1 MADKLRRGLL
11 ARLTV
16 RENEREIRK
25 KKEKTL
31 KRNDVRNVAIIAHVD
46 HGKTTLVNEMLKQG
60 GIFRANQEVMDRVMD
75 SGDLERERGITIL
88 AKNTS
93 VFYKDIKINIVDTP
107 GHADF
112 GGEVE
117 RVLKMVNGVL
127 VLVDACE
134 GPMPQTR
141 FVMQKALELNHK
153 LIIVVNK
160 IDRPDARLS
169 EVQDEILEL
178 LFDLNAS
185 DEQIDSPII
194 FCSGR
199 AGTATTD
206 INVPGKDLTPLFDA
220 IVNYF
225 EPQEVDFDAP
235 FQMLVSSIDYNEY
248 VGRIGIGRIERGTV
262 KINQDVAT
270 CNFNISGKETRG
282 KLVSI
287 FQIEGLNRVPVEEA
301 KAGDI
306 VCISG
311 LENLSIGDTVCSPDK
326 IEPVPFVKI
335 SEPTVEMLFSVN
347 DSPFAGKEGKF
358 VTTRHLRDRLFRE
371 MLKDVS
377 LRVEETD
384 SADSYRVCGRG
395 EMHLSILI
403 ETMRR
408 AGYEFQV
415 GAPKVLYKEIGGVL
429 NEPMERLVVDVP
441 EDKTGS
447 VFSSMGIR
455 KGELLQM
462 ENVGSRIRLEFKVP
476 ARGLFGYKSQFLT
489 DTRGEGVFNTIF
501 YGYEQYKG
509 EIERRTTGSLV
520 AFETGE
526 AVTYGLFNA
535 QGRGQLFITP
545 GTKVYEGMV
554 VGVSPKSEDISVNVC
569 KKKHL
574 TNTRAAGSDD
584 ALRLETPK
592 IMSLEE
598 AMEFINDDELLE
610 ITPKNIRIRKKTLNT
625 EMRLKRK
632 AKGLE

>member
-1 MADKLRRGLL
+1 M
-11 ARLTV
+11 
-16 RENEREIRK
+16 
-25 KKEKTL
+25 
-31 KRNDVRNVAIIAHVD
+31 KRQDVRNVAIIAHVD
-46 HGKTTLVNEMLKQG
+46 HGKTTLVNELLKQG
-60 GIFRANQEVMDRVMD
+60 GIFRANQEVADRVMD
-75 SGDLERERGITIL
+75 SGDIERERGITIL

-93 VFYKDIKINIVDTP
+93 VFYKDVKINIVDTP

-178 LFDLNAS
+178 LFDLNANE
-185 DEQIDSPII
+185 EQIDSPII

-199 AGTATTD
+199 AGTATTSL
-206 INVPGKDLTPLFDA
+206 NEEGKDLTPLFEA

-225 EPQEVDFDAP
+225 EPQEVDVDGP
-235 FQMLVSSIDYNEY
+235 LQMLVSSIDYNEY
-248 VGRIGIGRIERGTV
+248 VGRIGIGRIERGV
-262 KINQDVAT
+262 ANVNQEVET
-270 CNFNISGKETRG
+270 CNFNISGKDAKG
-282 KLVSI
+282 KLISI
-287 FQIEGLNRVPVEEA
+287 YQIEGLNRVPVESA

-311 LENLSIGDTVCSPDK
+311 LENLSIGDTVCAPGVK
-326 IEPVPFVKI
+326 EPVPFVKI
-335 SEPTVEMLFSVN
+335 SEPTVEMTFSVN

-358 VTTRHLRDRLFRE
+358 VTTRHLRDRLFKE

-408 AGYEFQV
+408 GGYEFQV
-415 GAPKVLYKEIGGVL
+415 GAPKVLYKEVDGKL
-429 NEPMERLVVDVP
+429 LEPMERLVVDVP

-447 VFSSMGIR
+447 VFSSMGVR

-462 ENVGSRIRLEFKVP
+462 ENIGSRIRLEFKVP

-489 DTRGEGVFNTIF
+489 ETRGEGVFNTLF
-501 YGYEQYKG
+501 YGYEEFKG
-509 EIERRTTGSLV
+509 DIERRSTGSLV

-535 QGRGQLFITP
+535 QGRGQLFIGA
-545 GTKVYEGMV
+545 GTQVYEGMI

-574 TNTRAAGSDD
+574 TNTRASGSDD

-598 AMEFINDDELLE
+598 ALEFINDDEMLE
-610 ITPKNIRIRKKTLNT
+610 VTPENIRLRKKTLNT
-625 EMRLKRK
+625 ELRLKRK
-632 AKGLE
+632 SKGLE

>member
-1 MADKLRRGLL
+1 M
-11 ARLTV
+11 
-16 RENEREIRK
+16 
-25 KKEKTL
+25 
-31 KRNDVRNVAIIAHVD
+31 KRTDVRNVAIIAHVD

-60 GIFRANQEVMDRVMD
+60 GIFRDNQEVMDRVMD

-93 VFYKDIKINIVDTP
+93 AFYNGVKINIVDTP

-199 AGTATTD
+199 AGTASTD
-206 INVPGKDLTPLFDA
+206 YKVPGKDLTPLFDM
-220 IVNYF
+220 IVNHF
-225 EPQEVDFDAP
+225 DPQEVDMDAP

-248 VGRIGIGRIERGTV
+248 VGRIGIGRIERGQIA
-262 KINQDVAT
+262 INQEVQT
-270 CNFNISGKETRG
+270 CNYNVTGKEMKG
-282 KLVSI
+282 KMVSI
-287 FQIEGLNRVPVEEA
+287 YQIEGLNRVQVESA

-306 VCISG
+306 ICFSG
-311 LENLSIGDTVCSPDK
+311 LENISIGDTVCSPELV
-326 IEPVPFVKI
+326 EPVPFVKI

-358 VTTRHLRDRLFRE
+358 VTTRHLRDRLFKE

-415 GAPKVLYKEIGGVL
+415 GAPKVMYKNDGDKIL
-429 NEPMERLVVDVP
+429 EPMERLVVDVP

-447 VFSSMGIR
+447 VFSSMGVR

-462 ENVGSRIRLEFKVP
+462 ENIGSRIRLEFKVP

-489 DTRGEGVFNTIF
+489 ETRGEGVFNTLF
-501 YGYEQYKG
+501 FGYEEFKG
-509 EIERRTTGSLV
+509 EIERRSTGSLV

-535 QGRGQLFITP
+535 QGRGQLFIGA
-545 GTKVYEGMV
+545 GTQVYEGMV
-554 VGVSPKSEDISVNVC
+554 VGVSPKNEDISVNVC

-574 TNTRAAGSDD
+574 TNTRASGSDD

-592 IMSLEE
+592 LMSLEE
-598 AMEFINDDELLE
+598 AMEFINDDEMLE
-610 ITPKNIRIRKKTLNT
+610 ITPKNVRIRKKTLDT

>member
-1 MADKLRRGLL
+1 
-11 ARLTV
+11 
-16 RENEREIRK
+16 
-25 KKEKTL
+25 
-31 KRNDVRNVAIIAHVD
+31 
-46 HGKTTLVNEMLKQG
+46 
-60 GIFRANQEVMDRVMD
+60 
-75 SGDLERERGITIL
+75 
-88 AKNTS
+88 
-93 VFYKDIKINIVDTP
+93 
-107 GHADF
+107 
-112 GGEVE
+112 
-117 RVLKMVNGVL
+117 MVNGVL

-178 LFDLNAS
+178 LFDLNAN
-185 DEQIDSPII
+185 DDQIESPII

-206 INVPGKDLTPLFDA
+206 CNVPGKDLTPLFDA
-220 IVNYF
+220 IVNHF
-225 EPQEVDFDAP
+225 DPQEVDNEGP

-248 VGRIGIGRIERGTV
+248 VGRIGIGRVERGKV
-262 KINQDVAT
+262 AVNQEVQT
-270 CNFNISGKETRG
+270 CNYNVTGKEIKG

-287 FQIEGLNRVPVEEA
+287 YQIEGLNRVAVEGA
-301 KAGDI
+301 QAGDI
-306 VCISG
+306 VCVSG
-311 LENLSIGDTVCSPDK
+311 LENVSIGDTICSPELV
-326 IEPVPFVKI
+326 EPVPFVKI

-358 VTTRHLRDRLFRE
+358 VTTRHLRDRLFKE

-384 SADSYRVCGRG
+384 SSDSYRVCGRG

-415 GAPKVLYKEIGGVL
+415 GAPKVMYKEKDGVIL
-429 NEPMERLVVDVP
+429 EPMERLVVDVP
-441 EDKTGS
+441 EDKTGT
-447 VFSSMGIR
+447 VFSSMGVR

-462 ENVGSRIRLEFKVP
+462 ENIGSRIRLEFKVP

-489 DTRGEGVFNTIF
+489 DTRGEGVFNTLF
-501 YGYEQYKG
+501 YGYEEFKG
-509 EIERRTTGSLV
+509 EIERRSTGSLV

-535 QGRGQLFITP
+535 QGRGQLFIGAGTP
-545 GTKVYEGMV
+545 VYEGMV

-574 TNTRAAGSDD
+574 TNTRASGSDD

-592 IMSLEE
+592 LMSLEE
-598 AMEFINDDELLE
+598 AMEFINDDEMLE
-610 ITPKNIRIRKKTLNT
+610 VTPKNVRIRKKTLDT
-625 EMRLKRK
+625 ETRLKRK

>member
-1 MADKLRRGLL
+1 MK
-11 ARLTV
+11 
-16 RENEREIRK
+16 RED
-25 KKEKTL
+25 L
-31 KRNDVRNVAIIAHVD
+31 RNVAIIAHVD

-60 GIFRANQEVMDRVMD
+60 GIFRDNQDVMDRVMD

-93 VFYKDIKINIVDTP
+93 AFYNGVKINIIDTP

-141 FVMQKALELNHK
+141 FVMQKALEMNHK

-178 LFDLNAS
+178 LFDLNAN
-185 DEQIDSPII
+185 DAQIDSPIV

-206 INVPGKDLTPLFDA
+206 YKVPGKDLTPLFDM
-220 IVNYF
+220 IINHF
-225 EPQEVDFDAP
+225 EPQEVDTDGP

-248 VGRIGIGRIERGTV
+248 VGRIGIGRIERGSV
-262 KINQDVAT
+262 AVNQEVQT
-270 CNFNISGKETRG
+270 CNYNITGKEAKG

-287 FQIEGLNRVPVEEA
+287 YQIEGLNRVSVENA

-306 VCISG
+306 VCVSG
-311 LENLSIGDTVCSPDK
+311 LENISIGDTICSPTK

-335 SEPTVEMLFSVN
+335 SEPTVEMLFMVN

-358 VTTRHLRDRLFRE
+358 VTTRHLRDRLFKE

-384 SADSYRVCGRG
+384 SADAYRVCGRG

-415 GAPKVLYKEIGGVL
+415 GAPKVMYKQEGETIL
-429 NEPMERLVVDVP
+429 EPIERLVVDVP

-447 VFSSMGIR
+447 VFSSMGVR

-462 ENVGSRIRLEFKVP
+462 ENIGSRIRLEFKVP

-489 DTRGEGVFNTIF
+489 ETRGEGVFNTLF
-501 YGYEQYKG
+501 YGYEEFKG
-509 EIERRTTGSLV
+509 EIERRATGSLV

-535 QGRGQLFITP
+535 QGRGQLFIGAGTP
-545 GTKVYEGMV
+545 VYEGMV
-554 VGVSPKSEDISVNVC
+554 VGVCPKNEDISVNVC

-574 TNTRAAGSDD
+574 TNTRASGSDD

-592 IMSLEE
+592 LMSLEE
-598 AMEFINDDELLE
+598 AMEFINDDEMLE
-610 ITPKNIRIRKKTLNT
+610 VTPQNVRIRKKTLNT

-632 AKGLE
+632 ARGLE

>member
-1 MADKLRRGLL
+1 MLR
-11 ARLTV
+11 TD
-16 RENEREIRK
+16 I
-25 KKEKTL
+25 
-31 KRNDVRNVAIIAHVD
+31 RNVAIIAHVD

-60 GIFRANQEVMDRVMD
+60 GIFRENQAVTDRVMD

-93 VFYKDIKINIVDTP
+93 VFYNGVKINIVDTP

-117 RVLKMVNGVL
+117 RVRKMVNGGL

-178 LFDLNAS
+178 LFDLNATE
-185 DEQIDSPII
+185 EQVDSPII

-199 AGTATTD
+199 DGTATRD
-206 INVPGKDLTPLFDA
+206 LNEPGKNLVPLFEA
-220 IVNYF
+220 ILNHF
-225 EPQEVDFDAP
+225 EPQEVDPDGP
-235 FQMLVSSIDYNEY
+235 FQMLISSIDYNDY
-248 VGRIGIGRIERGTV
+248 VGRIGIGRIERGTAR
-262 KINQDVAT
+262 INQDVET
-270 CNFNISGKETRG
+270 CNYNVTGKETRG

-287 FQIEGLNRVPVEEA
+287 SQIEGLNRVPVESA
-301 KAGDI
+301 IAGDI

-311 LENLSIGDTVCSPDK
+311 LENISIGDTVCAAGFA
-326 IEPVPFVKI
+326 EAVPFVRI
-335 SEPTVEMLFSVN
+335 SEPTVEMTFSVN

-403 ETMRR
+403 ATMRR

-415 GAPKVLYKEIGGVL
+415 GAPKVLYKEIEGVL
-429 NEPMERLVVDVP
+429 CEPMERLVVDVP
-441 EDKTGS
+441 EDKTGT
-447 VFSSMGIR
+447 VFSSMGVR

-462 ENVGSRIRLEFKVP
+462 ENVGSRIRLEFKIP

-489 DTRGEGVFNTIF
+489 DTHGEGVFNTVF
-501 YGYEQYKG
+501 YGYEEYKG
-509 EIERRTTGSLV
+509 EIERRNTGSLV

-535 QGRGQLFITP
+535 QGRGQLFLTP

-574 TNTRAAGSDD
+574 TNTRASGSDD

-610 ITPKNIRIRKKTLNT
+610 ITPKNIRIRKKTLDT
-625 EMRLKRK
+625 ETRLKRK
-632 AKGLE
+632 ARGLE

>member
-1 MADKLRRGLL
+1 M
-11 ARLTV
+11 
-16 RENEREIRK
+16 
-25 KKEKTL
+25 
-31 KRNDVRNVAIIAHVD
+31 KRTDVRNVAIIAHVD

-60 GIFRANQEVMDRVMD
+60 GIFRENQEVLDRVMD
-75 SGDLERERGITIL
+75 SGDIERERGITIL

-93 VFYKDIKINIVDTP
+93 VFYKGVKINIVDTP

-178 LFDLNAS
+178 LFDLNAT
-185 DEQIDSPII
+185 DDQIESPII

-199 AGTATTD
+199 AGTASTD
-206 INVPGKDLTPLFDA
+206 CNVQGEDLTPLFDA
-220 IVNYF
+220 IINHF
-225 EPQEVDFDAP
+225 DAQEVEEDAP
-235 FQMLVSSIDYNEY
+235 LQMLVSSVDYNEY
-248 VGRIGIGRIERGTV
+248 VGRIGIGRIERGAMRV
-262 KINQDVAT
+262 NQEVET
-270 CNFNISGKETRG
+270 CNYNVKGKEVKG

-287 FQIEGLNRVPVEEA
+287 YQIEGLNRVQVETA

-306 VCISG
+306 VCVSG
-311 LENLSIGDTVCSPDK
+311 LENISIGDTICALHEA
-326 IEPVPFVKI
+326 EPVPFVKI
-335 SEPTVEMLFSVN
+335 SEPTVEMTFSVN

-408 AGYEFQV
+408 GGYEFQV
-415 GAPKVLYKEIGGVL
+415 GAPKVMYREENGVL
-429 NEPMERLVVDVP
+429 LEPMERLVVDVP
-441 EDKTGS
+441 EDKTGT
-447 VFSSMGIR
+447 VFSSMGVR
-455 KGELLQM
+455 KGELIQM
-462 ENVGSRIRLEFKVP
+462 ENIGSRIRLEFKVP
-476 ARGLFGYKSQFLT
+476 SRGLFGYKSQFLT
-489 DTRGEGVFNTIF
+489 ETRGEGVFNTIF
-501 YGYEQYKG
+501 YGYEEYKG
-509 EIERRTTGSLV
+509 DIERRSTGSLV

-535 QGRGQLFITP
+535 QGRGQLFIGA

-554 VGVSPKSEDISVNVC
+554 VGVSPKAEDISVNVC

-574 TNTRAAGSDD
+574 TNTRASGSDD

-592 IMSLEE
+592 NMSLEE

-610 ITPKNIRIRKKTLNT
+610 ITPINVRIRKKTLDT
-625 EMRLKRK
+625 ETRLKRK

>member
-1 MADKLRRGLL
+1 MK
-11 ARLTV
+11 
-16 RENEREIRK
+16 REDI
-25 KKEKTL
+25 
-31 KRNDVRNVAIIAHVD
+31 RNVAIIAHVD

-60 GIFRANQEVMDRVMD
+60 GIFRDNQDVMDRVMD

-93 VFYKDIKINIVDTP
+93 AFYNGVKINIIDTP

-117 RVLKMVNGVL
+117 RVLKMVTGVL

-141 FVMQKALELNHK
+141 FVMQKALEMNHK

-185 DEQIDSPII
+185 DSQIDSPII

-206 INVPGKDLTPLFDA
+206 YKVEGKDLTPLFDT
-220 IVNYF
+220 IINHF
-225 EPQEVDFDAP
+225 EPQEVEPEGP

-248 VGRIGIGRIERGTV
+248 VGRIGIGRIERGSARV
-262 KINQDVAT
+262 NQEVQT
-270 CNFNISGKETRG
+270 CNYNIKGKEVKG

-287 FQIEGLNRVPVEEA
+287 YQIEGLNRVPVESA

-306 VCISG
+306 VCVSG
-311 LENLSIGDTVCSPDK
+311 LENISIGDTICSPTAL
-326 IEPVPFVKI
+326 EPVPFVKI
-335 SEPTVEMLFSVN
+335 SEPTVEMLFMVN
-347 DSPFAGKEGKF
+347 DSPFAGQEGKF
-358 VTTRHLRDRLFRE
+358 VTTRHLRDRLFKE

-384 SADSYRVCGRG
+384 SADAYRVCGRG

-415 GAPKVLYKEIGGVL
+415 GAPKVMYKQEGETIL
-429 NEPMERLVVDVP
+429 EPMERLVVDVP

-447 VFSSMGIR
+447 VFSSMGVR

-462 ENVGSRIRLEFKVP
+462 ENIGSRIRLEFKVP

-489 DTRGEGVFNTIF
+489 ETRGEGVFNTIF
-501 YGYEQYKG
+501 YGYEEFKG
-509 EIERRTTGSLV
+509 EIERRSTGSLV

-535 QGRGQLFITP
+535 QGRGQLFIGAGVP
-545 GTKVYEGMV
+545 VYEGMV
-554 VGVSPKSEDISVNVC
+554 VGVCPKNEDISVNVC

-574 TNTRAAGSDD
+574 TNTRASGSDD

-592 IMSLEE
+592 LMSLEE
-598 AMEFINDDELLE
+598 AMEFINDDEMLE
-610 ITPKNIRIRKKTLNT
+610 VTPKTVRIRKKTLDT
-625 EMRLKRK
+625 ETRLKRK
-632 AKGLE
+632 ARGLE

>member
-1 MADKLRRGLL
+1 M
-11 ARLTV
+11 
-16 RENEREIRK
+16 
-25 KKEKTL
+25 
-31 KRNDVRNVAIIAHVD
+31 KRTDVRNVAIIAHVD

-60 GIFRANQEVMDRVMD
+60 GVFRENQEVMDRVMD

-93 VFYKDIKINIVDTP
+93 VFYNGVKINIVDTP

-185 DEQIDSPII
+185 DSQIDSPIV

-199 AGTATTD
+199 DGTASLG
-206 INVPGKDLTPLFDA
+206 INEKGKDLKPLFDA
-220 IVNYF
+220 IINHF
-225 EPQEVDFDAP
+225 EPQEVDTEGP
-235 FQMLVSSIDYNEY
+235 LQMLVSSIDYNEY
-248 VGRIGIGRIERGTV
+248 VGRIGIGRIERG
-262 KINQDVAT
+262 VAVVNEEVET
-270 CNFNISGKETRG
+270 CNYNVKGKELKG

-287 FQIEGLNRVPVEEA
+287 YQIEGLNRVSVEKA
-301 KAGDI
+301 MAGDI
-306 VCISG
+306 VCVSG
-311 LENLSIGDTVCSPDK
+311 LENVSIGDTICTPEAV
-326 IEPVPFVKI
+326 EPVPFVKI
-335 SEPTVEMLFSVN
+335 SEPTVEMTFSVN

-377 LRVEETD
+377 LRVEATD

-408 AGYEFQV
+408 GGYEFQV
-415 GAPKVLYKEIGGVL
+415 GAPKVMFREENGKLL
-429 NEPMERLVVDVP
+429 EPMERLVVDVP

-447 VFSSMGIR
+447 VFSSMGAR

-462 ENVGSRIRLEFKVP
+462 ETVGSRIRLEFKVP
-476 ARGLFGYKSQFLT
+476 ERGLFGYKSQFLT
-489 DTRGEGVFNTIF
+489 DTRGEGVFNTLF
-501 YGYEQYKG
+501 YGYEEYKG
-509 EIERRTTGSLV
+509 EIERRSAGSLV

-535 QGRGQLFITP
+535 QGRGQLFIGAGTP
-545 GTKVYEGMV
+545 VYEGMV
-554 VGVSPKSEDISVNVC
+554 VGVSPKNEDITVNVC

-574 TNTRAAGSDD
+574 TNTRASGSDD

-592 IMSLEE
+592 LMSLEE
-598 AMEFINDDELLE
+598 AMEFIADDELLE

-632 AKGLE
+632 ARGLE

>member
-1 MADKLRRGLL
+1 M
-11 ARLTV
+11 
-16 RENEREIRK
+16 
-25 KKEKTL
+25 
-31 KRNDVRNVAIIAHVD
+31 KRTDVRNVAIIAHVD

-60 GIFRANQEVMDRVMD
+60 GVFRENQEVMDRVMD

-93 VFYKDIKINIVDTP
+93 VFYNGVKINIVDTP

-185 DEQIDSPII
+185 DSQIDSPIV

-199 AGTATTD
+199 DGTASLG
-206 INVPGKDLTPLFDA
+206 INEKGKDLKPLFDA
-220 IVNYF
+220 IINHF
-225 EPQEVDFDAP
+225 EPQEVDTEGP
-235 FQMLVSSIDYNEY
+235 LQMLVSSIDYNEY
-248 VGRIGIGRIERGTV
+248 VGRIGIGRIERG
-262 KINQDVAT
+262 VAVVNEEVET
-270 CNFNISGKETRG
+270 CNYNVKGKELKG

-287 FQIEGLNRVPVEEA
+287 YQIEGLNRVPVEKA
-301 KAGDI
+301 MAGDI
-306 VCISG
+306 VCVSG
-311 LENLSIGDTVCSPDK
+311 LENVSIGDTICTPEAV
-326 IEPVPFVKI
+326 EPVPFVKI
-335 SEPTVEMLFSVN
+335 SEPTVEMTFSVN

-377 LRVEETD
+377 LRVEATD

-408 AGYEFQV
+408 GGYEFQV
-415 GAPKVLYKEIGGVL
+415 GAPKVMFREENGKLL
-429 NEPMERLVVDVP
+429 DPMERLVVDVP

-447 VFSSMGIR
+447 VFSSMGTR

-462 ENVGSRIRLEFKVP
+462 QTVGSRIRLEFKVP
-476 ARGLFGYKSQFLT
+476 ERGLFGYKSQFLT
-489 DTRGEGVFNTIF
+489 DTRGEGVFNTLF
-501 YGYEQYKG
+501 YGYEEYKG
-509 EIERRTTGSLV
+509 EIERRSTGSLV

-535 QGRGQLFITP
+535 QGRGQLFIGAGTP
-545 GTKVYEGMV
+545 VYEGMV
-554 VGVSPKSEDISVNVC
+554 VGVSPKNEDITVNVC

-574 TNTRAAGSDD
+574 TNTRASGSDD

-592 IMSLEE
+592 LMSLEE
-598 AMEFINDDELLE
+598 AMEFIADDELLE

-632 AKGLE
+632 ARGLE

>member
-1 MADKLRRGLL
+1 MLR
-11 ARLTV
+11 TD
-16 RENEREIRK
+16 I
-25 KKEKTL
+25 
-31 KRNDVRNVAIIAHVD
+31 RNVAIIAHVD

-60 GIFRANQEVMDRVMD
+60 GIFRENQAVTDRVMD

-93 VFYKDIKINIVDTP
+93 VFYNGVKINIVDTP

-178 LFDLNAS
+178 LFDLNATE
-185 DEQIDSPII
+185 EQVDSPII

-199 AGTATTD
+199 DGTATR
-206 INVPGKDLTPLFDA
+206 NLNEPGKNLVPLFEA
-220 IVNYF
+220 ILNHF
-225 EPQEVDFDAP
+225 EPQEVDPDGP
-235 FQMLVSSIDYNEY
+235 FQMLISSIDYNDY
-248 VGRIGIGRIERGTV
+248 VGRIGIGRIERGTAR
-262 KINQDVAT
+262 INQDVET
-270 CNFNISGKETRG
+270 CNYNVTGKETRG

-287 FQIEGLNRVPVEEA
+287 SQIEGLNRVPVESA
-301 KAGDI
+301 IAGDI

-311 LENLSIGDTVCSPDK
+311 LENISIGDTVCAAGFA
-326 IEPVPFVKI
+326 EAVPFVRI
-335 SEPTVEMLFSVN
+335 SEPTVEMTFSVN

-415 GAPKVLYKEIGGVL
+415 GAPKVLYKEIEGVL
-429 NEPMERLVVDVP
+429 CEPMERLVVDVP
-441 EDKTGS
+441 EDKTGT
-447 VFSSMGIR
+447 VFSSMGVR

-462 ENVGSRIRLEFKVP
+462 ENVGSRIRLEFKIP

-489 DTRGEGVFNTIF
+489 DTHGEGVFNTVF
-501 YGYEQYKG
+501 YGYEEYKG
-509 EIERRTTGSLV
+509 EIERRNTGSLV

-554 VGVSPKSEDISVNVC
+554 VGVSPKAEDISVNVC

-574 TNTRAAGSDD
+574 TNTRASGSDD

-610 ITPKNIRIRKKTLNT
+610 ITPKNIRIRKKTLDT
-625 EMRLKRK
+625 ETRLKRK
-632 AKGLE
+632 ARGLE

>member
-1 MADKLRRGLL
+1 MK
-11 ARLTV
+11 
-16 RENEREIRK
+16 REDI
-25 KKEKTL
+25 
-31 KRNDVRNVAIIAHVD
+31 RNVAIIAHVD

-60 GIFRANQEVMDRVMD
+60 GIFRDNQEVMDRVMD

-93 VFYKDIKINIVDTP
+93 ASYNGVKINIIDTP

-153 LIIVVNK
+153 LLIVVNK

-178 LFDLNAS
+178 LFDLNAN
-185 DEQIDSPII
+185 DEQIDSPIV

-199 AGTATTD
+199 SGTATLD
-206 INVPGKDLTPLFDA
+206 YNKPGTDLTPLFEK

-225 EPQEVDFDAP
+225 EPQEVDVDGD
-235 FQMLVSSIDYNEY
+235 FQMLISSVDYNEY
-248 VGRIGIGRIERGTV
+248 VGRIGIGRVERGSV
-262 KINQDVAT
+262 KVNQEVST
-270 CNFNISGKETRG
+270 CNYNISSTNGRG
-282 KLVSI
+282 KIISI
-287 FQIEGLNRVPVEEA
+287 YQIEGLHRVAVESA

-306 VCISG
+306 VCLSG
-311 LENLSIGDTVCSPDK
+311 LENLSIGDTVCAPSN

-335 SEPTVEMLFSVN
+335 SEPTVEMTFSVN

-358 VTTRHLRDRLFRE
+358 VTTRHLRDRLFKE

-408 AGYEFQV
+408 GGYEFQV
-415 GAPKVLYKEIGGVL
+415 GPPKVMYKEEDGVL
-429 NEPMERLVVDVP
+429 KEPIEKLVVDVP

-447 VFSSMGIR
+447 VFSSMGVR
-455 KGELLQM
+455 KGELLTM
-462 ENVGSRIRLEFKVP
+462 EGVGSRIRLEFKVP

-489 DTRGEGVFNTIF
+489 ETRGEGVFNTIF
-501 YGYEQYKG
+501 YGYEEYKG
-509 EIERRTTGSLV
+509 DIERRATGSLV

-535 QGRGQLFITP
+535 QGRGQLFIGA
-545 GTKVYEGMV
+545 GTQVYEGMV
-554 VGVSPKSEDISVNVC
+554 VGVSPKNEDISVNVC

-574 TNTRAAGSDD
+574 TNTRASGSDD

-610 ITPKNIRIRKKTLNT
+610 VTPKNIRIRKKTLDT
-625 EMRLKRK
+625 ETRLKRK

>member
-1 MADKLRRGLL
+1 M
-11 ARLTV
+11 
-16 RENEREIRK
+16 
-25 KKEKTL
+25 
-31 KRNDVRNVAIIAHVD
+31 KRTDVRNVAIIAHVD

-60 GIFRANQEVMDRVMD
+60 GVFRENQEVMDRVMD

-93 VFYKDIKINIVDTP
+93 VFYNGVKINIVDTP

-185 DEQIDSPII
+185 DSQIDSPIV

-199 AGTATTD
+199 DGTASLG
-206 INVPGKDLTPLFDA
+206 INEKGKDLKPLFDA
-220 IVNYF
+220 IINHF
-225 EPQEVDFDAP
+225 EPQEVDTEGP
-235 FQMLVSSIDYNEY
+235 LQMLVSSIDYNEY
-248 VGRIGIGRIERGTV
+248 VGRIGIGRIERG
-262 KINQDVAT
+262 VAVVNEEVET
-270 CNFNISGKETRG
+270 CNYNVKGKELKG

-287 FQIEGLNRVPVEEA
+287 YQIEGLNRVPVEKA
-301 KAGDI
+301 MAGDI
-306 VCISG
+306 VCVSG
-311 LENLSIGDTVCSPDK
+311 LENVSIGDTICTPEAV
-326 IEPVPFVKI
+326 EPVPFVKI
-335 SEPTVEMLFSVN
+335 SEPTVEMTFSVN

-377 LRVEETD
+377 LRVEATD

-408 AGYEFQV
+408 GGYEFQV
-415 GAPKVLYKEIGGVL
+415 GAPKVMFREENGKLL
-429 NEPMERLVVDVP
+429 EPMERLVVDVP

-447 VFSSMGIR
+447 VFSSMGTR

-462 ENVGSRIRLEFKVP
+462 ETVGSRIRLEFKVP
-476 ARGLFGYKSQFLT
+476 ERGLFGYKSQFLT
-489 DTRGEGVFNTIF
+489 DTRGEGVFNTLF
-501 YGYEQYKG
+501 YGYEEYKG
-509 EIERRTTGSLV
+509 EIERRSTGSLV

-535 QGRGQLFITP
+535 QGRGQLFIGAGTP
-545 GTKVYEGMV
+545 VYEGMV
-554 VGVSPKSEDISVNVC
+554 VGVSPKNEDITVNVC

-574 TNTRAAGSDD
+574 TNTRASGSDD
-584 ALRLETPK
+584 AVRLETPK
-592 IMSLEE
+592 LMSLEE
-598 AMEFINDDELLE
+598 AMEFIADDELLE

-632 AKGLE
+632 ARGLE

>member
-1 MADKLRRGLL
+1 M
-11 ARLTV
+11 
-16 RENEREIRK
+16 
-25 KKEKTL
+25 
-31 KRNDVRNVAIIAHVD
+31 KRTDVRNVAIIAHVD

-60 GIFRANQEVMDRVMD
+60 GVFRANQEVADRVMD

-93 VFYKDIKINIVDTP
+93 VFYEGVKINIVDTP

-178 LFDLNAS
+178 LFDLNAN
-185 DEQIDSPII
+185 DEQIDSPIV

-199 AGTATTD
+199 AGTATLDCNKQGTD
-206 INVPGKDLTPLFDA
+206 LKPLFDA
-220 IVNYF
+220 IINHF
-225 EPQEVDFDAP
+225 EPQEVDEDGP
-235 FQMLVSSIDYNEY
+235 LQMLVSSIDYNDY
-248 VGRIGIGRIERGTV
+248 VGRIGIGRIERGKAFV
-262 KINQDVAT
+262 NQEVQT
-270 CNFNISGKETRG
+270 CNYNVKGKELRG

-287 FQIEGLNRVPVEEA
+287 FQIEGLERVPVDSA
-301 KAGDI
+301 RAGDI
-306 VCISG
+306 VCVSG
-311 LENLSIGDTVCSPDK
+311 IENISIGDTICAPTAV
-326 IEPVPFVKI
+326 EPVPFVKI
-335 SEPTVEMLFSVN
+335 SEPTVEMTFSVN

-408 AGYEFQV
+408 GGYEFQV
-415 GAPKVLYKEIGGVL
+415 GAPKVMYKEENGVTL
-429 NEPMERLVVDVP
+429 EPMERLVVDVP
-441 EDKTGS
+441 EDKTGA
-447 VFSSMGIR
+447 VFSSMGVR

-462 ENVGSRIRLEFKVP
+462 ENIGSRIRLEFKVP

-489 DTRGEGVFNTIF
+489 ETRGEGVFNTIF
-501 YGYEQYKG
+501 YGYEEYKG

-535 QGRGQLFITP
+535 QGRGQLFI
-545 GTKVYEGMV
+545 GAGVQVYEGMV
-554 VGVSPKSEDISVNVC
+554 VGVSPKNEDITVNVC

-574 TNTRAAGSDD
+574 TNTRASGSDD

-598 AMEFINDDELLE
+598 AMEFIGDDELLE
-610 ITPKNIRIRKKTLNT
+610 ITPKNIRIRKKTLDT
-625 EMRLKRK
+625 ETRLKRK
-632 AKGLE
+632 AHGLE

>member
-1 MADKLRRGLL
+1 MLR
-11 ARLTV
+11 TD
-16 RENEREIRK
+16 I
-25 KKEKTL
+25 
-31 KRNDVRNVAIIAHVD
+31 RNVAIIAHVD

-60 GIFRANQEVMDRVMD
+60 GIFRENQAVTDRVMD

-93 VFYKDIKINIVDTP
+93 VFYNGVKINIVDTP

-178 LFDLNAS
+178 LFDLNATE
-185 DEQIDSPII
+185 EQVDSPII

-199 AGTATTD
+199 DGTATRD
-206 INVPGKDLTPLFDA
+206 LNEPGKNLVPLFEA
-220 IVNYF
+220 ILNHF
-225 EPQEVDFDAP
+225 EPQEVDPDGP
-235 FQMLVSSIDYNEY
+235 FQMLISSIDYNDY
-248 VGRIGIGRIERGTV
+248 VGRIGIGRIERGTAR
-262 KINQDVAT
+262 INQDVET
-270 CNFNISGKETRG
+270 CNYNVTGKETRG

-287 FQIEGLNRVPVEEA
+287 SQIEGLNRVPVESA
-301 KAGDI
+301 IAGDI

-311 LENLSIGDTVCSPDK
+311 LENISIGDTVCAAGFA
-326 IEPVPFVKI
+326 EAVPFVRI
-335 SEPTVEMLFSVN
+335 SEPTVEMTFSVN

-415 GAPKVLYKEIGGVL
+415 GAPKVLYKEIEGVL
-429 NEPMERLVVDVP
+429 CEPMERLVVDVP
-441 EDKTGS
+441 EDKTGT
-447 VFSSMGIR
+447 VFSSMGVR

-462 ENVGSRIRLEFKVP
+462 ENVGSRIRLEFKIP

-489 DTRGEGVFNTIF
+489 DTHGEGVFNTVF
-501 YGYEQYKG
+501 YGYEEYKG
-509 EIERRTTGSLV
+509 EIERRNTGSLV

-554 VGVSPKSEDISVNVC
+554 VGVSPKAEDISVNVC

-574 TNTRAAGSDD
+574 TNTRASGSDD

-610 ITPKNIRIRKKTLNT
+610 ITPKNIRIRKKTLDT
-625 EMRLKRK
+625 ETRLKRK
-632 AKGLE
+632 ARGLE